1 MKTTAANRSHS
12 RAAIHAWMVRNA
24 EDYRDSLTGEINA
37 TAMVEGW
44 DSACADGFASLDPDH
59 IAWEVALT
67 IK

>member
-1 MKTTAANRSHS
+1 M
-12 RAAIHAWMVRNA
+12 IRNA
-24 EDYRDSLTGEINA
+24 EDYRESHTGEINA